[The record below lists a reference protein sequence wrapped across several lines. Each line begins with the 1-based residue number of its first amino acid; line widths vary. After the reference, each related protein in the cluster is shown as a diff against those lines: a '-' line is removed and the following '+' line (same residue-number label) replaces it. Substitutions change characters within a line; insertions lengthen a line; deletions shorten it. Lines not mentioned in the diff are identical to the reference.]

1 MSRVER
7 RHDHTLFGSAIKK
20 SVETRKR
27 EKFDITSK
35 LPKWPRKCEIC
46 KESFAPKKYHDTYV
60 QCKHGSD
67 VNFKSKPVSTPSSTE
82 SEEIS
87 YDEYTL
93 VLDDPGVVDTREDE
107 LAKPE
112 NRRGSSQ

>member
-1 MSRVER
+1 MQSRNLWR
-7 RHDHTLFGSAIKK
+7 Q
-20 SVETRKR
+20 
-27 EKFDITSK
+27 EKEKNLTSQANYQSGHANVRIAK
-35 LPKWPRKCEIC
+35 NPLHQ
-46 KESFAPKKYHDTYV
+46 KKYHDTYV